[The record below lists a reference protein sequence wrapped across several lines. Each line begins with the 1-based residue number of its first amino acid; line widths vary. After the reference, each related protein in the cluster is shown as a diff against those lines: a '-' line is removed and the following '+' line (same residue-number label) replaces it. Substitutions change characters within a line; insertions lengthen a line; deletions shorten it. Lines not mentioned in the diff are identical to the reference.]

1 MNLHKREN
9 HGAAKPAHA
18 ALLLALLL
26 LGAAV
31 FTPTPGHARDA
42 SPGRDLGGGLGYTL
56 PVQPGIELI
65 DMAGGAAPSAQPAP
79 GSLVR

>member
-56 PVQPGIELI
+56 PVQPIVDIVDFDG
-65 DMAGGAAPSAQPAP
+65 MP
-79 GSLVR
+79 